1 MVTRVTVTIFITLK
15 NANIFVFSSL
25 NRNFALSLWRE
36 MKMMNE
42 ATRAFVR
49 EHRDEDV
56 RQLALRGTKDPEVD
70 LAFALQQIDG
80 RKRAQEKL
88 PSWAAVEGIVWPP
101 HLSMEQ
107 CSSEQTARYKAEV
120 AGSGGVFVDLTAGFG
135 VDAAFIAQG
144 FQKAVAVELQAE
156 LCAIS
161 SENFKLLGLHQ
172 IEVVNGNG
180 VDYLH
185 RMAPADLVF
194 IDPARRDE
202 HGGRTYGIADCT
214 PNVLDFID
222 ELLEKA
228 QRVMIKLS
236 PMLDWR
242 KAVEDIGRQY
252 VSAVHIVSVAN
263 ECKELILEVKGW
275 KGEKVKKSI
284 GEEAKEMK
292 VICVNLLSN
301 GGREEF
307 DLTIPNRRL
316 LHEDAIAYSGGE
328 SLRGI
333 RPPRP
338 DGHPS
343 YSGGE
348 RGYLFEPNASV
359 MKAGSFEEIVA
370 RFPVTPLHQNSH
382 LFVSDKEVP
391 DFPGRG
397 FVIER
402 ITSMNKRELK
412 ESLAGI
418 TQANIAVRNFPMS
431 AEELRRRLKLRDG
444 GDIYIFATTVEN
456 TGHRLLICRK
466 IS

>member
-1 MVTRVTVTIFITLK
+1 
-15 NANIFVFSSL
+15 
-25 NRNFALSLWRE
+25 

-42 ATRAFVR
+42 ATREFVR
-49 EHRDEDV
+49 EHRDDDV

-70 LAFALQQIDG
+70 LAMALQQIDG
-80 RKRAQEKL
+80 RKRALEKL

-161 SENFKLLGLHQ
+161 SENFKHLGLHQ

-180 VDYLH
+180 VDYLY
-185 RMAPADLVF
+185 RMFPADLVF

-222 ELLEKA
+222 KLLEKA

-242 KAVEDIGRQY
+242 KAVEDIGKQY
-252 VSAVHIVSVAN
+252 VSAVHIVSVNN
-263 ECKELILEVKGW
+263 ECKELLIEVKSERV
-275 KGEKVKKSI
+275 KSEKSRI
-284 GEEAKEMK
+284 GGQR
-292 VICVNLLSN
+292 VVCVNLLSDD
-301 GGREEF
+301 GRECFEF
-307 DLTIPNRRL
+307 DADAPLASTFHLSLLTFHFL
-316 LHEDAIAYSGGE
+316 YS
-328 SLRGI
+328 
-333 RPPRP
+333 
-338 DGHPS
+338 
-343 YSGGE
+343 
-348 RGYLFEPNASV
+348 PNASV
-359 MKAGSFEEIVA
+359 MKAGCFDLLAE
-370 RFPVTPLHQNSH
+370 RFGVMPLHQNSH
-382 LFVSDKEVP
+382 MFVSDKEVP
-391 DFPGRG
+391 EFPGRG

-444 GDIYIFATTVEN
+444 GDVYIFATTVEN
-456 TGHRLLICRK
+456 AGHRLLICRK

>member
-1 MVTRVTVTIFITLK
+1 
-15 NANIFVFSSL
+15 
-25 NRNFALSLWRE
+25 
-36 MKMMNE
+36 MMNE
-42 ATRAFVR
+42 ATREFVR

-70 LAFALQQIDG
+70 LAMALQQIDG
-80 RKRAQEKL
+80 RKRALEKL
-88 PSWAAVEGIVWPP
+88 PSWVAVEGIVWPP

-107 CSSEQTARYKAEV
+107 CSSEQTASYKAEV

-144 FQKAVAVELQAE
+144 FQWAVAVELQAE

-161 SENFKLLGLHQ
+161 SENFRLLGLHQ

-180 VDYLH
+180 IDYLY

-222 ELLEKA
+222 KLLEKA
-228 QRVMIKLS
+228 QRVIIKLS

-252 VSAVHIVSVAN
+252 VSAVHIVSVNN
-263 ECKELILEVKGW
+263 ECKELLIEVKSERV
-275 KGEKVKKSI
+275 KSEKSGI
-284 GEEAKEMK
+284 GGLR
-292 VICVNLLSN
+292 VVCVNLLSDD
-301 GGREEF
+301 GRECFEF
-307 DLTIPNRRL
+307 DADAPPASTFHLSLLTFHFL
-316 LHEDAIAYSGGE
+316 YS
-328 SLRGI
+328 
-333 RPPRP
+333 
-338 DGHPS
+338 
-343 YSGGE
+343 
-348 RGYLFEPNASV
+348 PNASV
-359 MKAGSFEEIVA
+359 MKAGCFDLLAE
-370 RFPVTPLHQNSH
+370 RFGVMPLHQNSH

-391 DFPGRG
+391 EFPGRG

-444 GDIYIFATTVEN
+444 GDVYIFATTVEN
-456 TGHRLLICRK
+456 AGHRLLICRK

>member
-1 MVTRVTVTIFITLK
+1 MILSSPSGSVG
-15 NANIFVFSSL
+15 NVF
-25 NRNFALSLWRE
+25 E
-36 MKMMNE
+36 VQMKMMNE

-49 EHRDEDV
+49 EHRDDDV

-70 LAFALQQIDG
+70 LGFALQQIDG
-80 RKRAQEKL
+80 RRRAQEKL

-161 SENFKLLGLHQ
+161 SENYRLLGLHQ

-180 VDYLH
+180 VEYLH
-185 RMAPADLVF
+185 TMAPADLAF

-202 HGGRTYGIADCT
+202 HGGRTYGITDCT

-222 ELLEKA
+222 DLLEKA

-263 ECKELILEVKGW
+263 ECKELILKVKGW
-275 KGEKVKKSI
+275 KGEKVKKSKC
-284 GEEAKEMK
+284 EEAEEIK
-292 VICVNLLSN
+292 VVCVNLLSD
-301 GGREEF
+301 GSRECFEF
-307 DLTIPNRRL
+307 DAYAPSPTKSFHPLTLSSSHSFTFSPFHFL
-316 LHEDAIAYSGGE
+316 YS
-328 SLRGI
+328 
-333 RPPRP
+333 
-338 DGHPS
+338 
-343 YSGGE
+343 
-348 RGYLFEPNASV
+348 PNASI
-359 MKAGSFEEIVA
+359 MKAGCFEEIVA
-370 RFPVTPLHQNSH
+370 RFPVTQLDNNSH

-431 AEELRRRLKLRDG
+431 ADELRHRLKLRDG

-456 TGHRLLICRK
+456 AGHRLLICRK

>member
-1 MVTRVTVTIFITLK
+1 MVDWLC
-15 NANIFVFSSL
+15 
-25 NRNFALSLWRE
+25 RE
-36 MKMMNE
+36 VKMMNE
-42 ATRAFVR
+42 ATREFVR
-49 EHRDEDV
+49 EHRDDDV
-56 RQLALRGTKDPEVD
+56 RLLALRGSKDPEVD
-70 LAFALQQIDG
+70 LGFALQQIDG
-80 RKRAQEKL
+80 RRRAQEKL

-135 VDAAFIAQG
+135 VDAAFISQG

-172 IEVVNGNG
+172 IEVVNDNG

-185 RMAPADLVF
+185 RMEPADLVF

-242 KAVEDIGRQY
+242 KAVEDIGWQY
-252 VSAVHIVSVAN
+252 VSVVHIVSVAN
-263 ECKELILEVKGW
+263 ECKELLLEMKGW
-275 KGEKVKKSI
+275 KGEKVKKAI
-284 GEEAKEMK
+284 GEKAKEMK
-292 VICVNLLSN
+292 VVCVNLLSD
-301 GGREEF
+301 GSRECFEF
-307 DLTIPNRRL
+307 DADVPSPNKSFHLLTL
-316 LHEDAIAYSGGE
+316 LPFHFLYS
-328 SLRGI
+328 
-333 RPPRP
+333 
-338 DGHPS
+338 
-343 YSGGE
+343 
-348 RGYLFEPNASV
+348 PNASV
-359 MKAGSFEEIVA
+359 MKAGCYNLLAE
-370 RFPVTPLHQNSH
+370 RFGATPLHQNSH
-382 LFVSDKEVP
+382 LFVSDKEIP

-402 ITSMNKRELK
+402 TTSMNKRDLK

-418 TQANIAVRNFPMS
+418 TQANIAVRNFPIS

-456 TGHRLLICRK
+456 IGHRLLICRK

>member
-1 MVTRVTVTIFITLK
+1 
-15 NANIFVFSSL
+15 
-25 NRNFALSLWRE
+25 

-49 EHRDEDV
+49 EHRDDDV

-70 LAFALQQIDG
+70 LGFALQQIDG
-80 RKRAQEKL
+80 RRRAQEKL

-156 LCAIS
+156 LYGIS
-161 SENFKLLGLHQ
+161 SENFRLLGLHQ

-180 VDYLH
+180 VEYLH
-185 RMAPADLVF
+185 TMVPADLVF

-275 KGEKVKKSI
+275 KGWKGEKVKNIK
-284 GEEAKEMK
+284 GEKAIETK
-292 VICVNLLSN
+292 VVCVNLLSD
-301 GGREEF
+301 GSRECFEF
-307 DLTIPNRRL
+307 NA
-316 LHEDAIAYSGGE
+316 DAPSPTKSFHPFTFSPFHFLYS
-328 SLRGI
+328 
-333 RPPRP
+333 
-338 DGHPS
+338 
-343 YSGGE
+343 
-348 RGYLFEPNASV
+348 PNASI
-359 MKAGSFEEIVA
+359 MKAGCFDLLAE
-370 RFPVTPLHQNSH
+370 RFGVTQLDNNSH

-397 FVIER
+397 FVIQR

-431 AEELRRRLKLRDG
+431 ADELRRRLKLRDG

-456 TGHRLLICRK
+456 AGHRLLICRK

>member
-1 MVTRVTVTIFITLK
+1 
-15 NANIFVFSSL
+15 
-25 NRNFALSLWRE
+25 

-49 EHRDEDV
+49 EHRDDDV

-70 LAFALQQIDG
+70 LAMALQQIDG

-88 PSWAAVEGIVWPP
+88 PSWAAVEGIIWPP

-161 SENFKLLGLHQ
+161 SENFKHLGLHQ

-180 VDYLH
+180 VDYLY
-185 RMAPADLVF
+185 RMFPADLVF

-228 QRVMIKLS
+228 QRVIIKLS

-242 KAVEDIGRQY
+242 KAVEDIGKQY
-252 VSAVHIVSVAN
+252 VSAVHIVSVNN
-263 ECKELILEVKGW
+263 ECKELLIEVKSERV
-275 KGEKVKKSI
+275 KSEKSRI
-284 GEEAKEMK
+284 GGLR
-292 VICVNLLSN
+292 VVCVNLLSDD
-301 GGREEF
+301 GRECFEF
-307 DLTIPNRRL
+307 DADAPPASTFHLSLLTFHFL
-316 LHEDAIAYSGGE
+316 YS
-328 SLRGI
+328 
-333 RPPRP
+333 
-338 DGHPS
+338 
-343 YSGGE
+343 
-348 RGYLFEPNASV
+348 PNASV
-359 MKAGSFEEIVA
+359 MKAGCFDLLAE
-370 RFPVTPLHQNSH
+370 RFGVMPLHQNSH

-391 DFPGRG
+391 EFPGRG

-444 GDIYIFATTVEN
+444 GDVYIFATTVEN
-456 TGHRLLICRK
+456 AGHRLLICRK

>member
-1 MVTRVTVTIFITLK
+1 
-15 NANIFVFSSL
+15 
-25 NRNFALSLWRE
+25 
-36 MKMMNE
+36 MMNE

-70 LAFALQQIDG
+70 LALALQQIDG

-144 FQKAVAVELQAE
+144 FQKAVCVELQAE

-161 SENFKLLGLHQ
+161 SENFRLLGLHQ
-172 IEVVNGNG
+172 IEVVNGTG
-180 VDYLH
+180 VDYLPT
-185 RMAPADLVF
+185 MAPADLVF

-275 KGEKVKKSI
+275 NGEKVKNIKDEKTI
-284 GEEAKEMK
+284 ETN
-292 VICVNLLSN
+292 VVCVNLLSD
-301 GGREEF
+301 GSRECFEF
-307 DLTIPNRRL
+307 DAYAPSPNKSFHPFTFSPFHL
-316 LHEDAIAYSGGE
+316 LYS
-328 SLRGI
+328 
-333 RPPRP
+333 
-338 DGHPS
+338 
-343 YSGGE
+343 
-348 RGYLFEPNASV
+348 PNASI
-359 MKAGSFEEIVA
+359 MKAGCFDLLAE
-370 RFPVTPLHQNSH
+370 RFGVTQLDNNSH

-402 ITSMNKRELK
+402 ITSMNKREQK
-412 ESLAGI
+412 ECLAGI

>member
-1 MVTRVTVTIFITLK
+1 
-15 NANIFVFSSL
+15 
-25 NRNFALSLWRE
+25 

-42 ATRAFVR
+42 ATREFVR
-49 EHRDEDV
+49 EHRDDDV

-70 LAFALQQIDG
+70 LAMALQQIDG

-88 PSWAAVEGIVWPP
+88 PSWVAVEGIVWPP

-161 SENFKLLGLHQ
+161 SENFKHLGLHQ

-180 VDYLH
+180 VDYLY
-185 RMAPADLVF
+185 RMFPADLVF

-222 ELLEKA
+222 KLLEKA

-242 KAVEDIGRQY
+242 KAVEDIGKQY
-252 VSAVHIVSVAN
+252 VSAVHIVSVNN
-263 ECKELILEVKGW
+263 ECKELLIEVKSERV
-275 KGEKVKKSI
+275 KSEKSRI
-284 GEEAKEMK
+284 GGQR
-292 VICVNLLSN
+292 VVCVNLLSD
-301 GGREEF
+301 GGRECFEF
-307 DLTIPNRRL
+307 DADAPPASTFHLSLLTFHFL
-316 LHEDAIAYSGGE
+316 YS
-328 SLRGI
+328 
-333 RPPRP
+333 
-338 DGHPS
+338 
-343 YSGGE
+343 
-348 RGYLFEPNASV
+348 PNASV
-359 MKAGSFEEIVA
+359 MKASCFDLLAE
-370 RFPVTPLHQNSH
+370 RFGVMPLHQNSH
-382 LFVSDKEVP
+382 LFVSDKEVSE
-391 DFPGRG
+391 FPGRG

-444 GDIYIFATTVEN
+444 GDVYIFATTVEN
-456 TGHRLLICRK
+456 AGHRLLICRK

>member
-1 MVTRVTVTIFITLK
+1 
-15 NANIFVFSSL
+15 
-25 NRNFALSLWRE
+25 

-88 PSWAAVEGIVWPP
+88 PSWAAVEGIIWPS

-214 PNVLDFID
+214 PNVLEIIG

-252 VSAVHIVSVAN
+252 VSGVHIVSVAN
-263 ECKELILEVKGW
+263 ECKELLLILGGGQTDEICV
-275 KGEKVKKSI
+275 V
-284 GEEAKEMK
+284 
-292 VICVNLLSN
+292 CVNLLSN

-307 DLTIPNRRL
+307 DLTFPNRRL

-456 TGHRLLICRK
+456 AGHRLLICRK